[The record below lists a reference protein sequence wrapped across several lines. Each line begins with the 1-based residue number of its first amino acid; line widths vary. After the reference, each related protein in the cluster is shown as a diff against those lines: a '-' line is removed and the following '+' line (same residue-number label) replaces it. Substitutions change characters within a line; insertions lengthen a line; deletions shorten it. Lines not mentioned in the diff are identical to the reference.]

1 MSRSVLVLM
10 GGISVEREVSLTSGK
25 ACADALIEAGYNVR
39 AYDFDG
45 DVPALVK
52 TLSERPDVV
61 YNSLHGRW
69 GEDGCVQG
77 LLELMHI
84 PYSHSGVMASAVAM
98 NKVKAKEIVGAAGIT
113 SPHGK
118 VVTRTE
124 LLEGDPLPRPYVIKP
139 ISEGS
144 SIGVRIV
151 REDDNEPAAGCEP
164 EGLDEEILVE
174 TFIEGRELTVAVM
187 EDRALEVT
195 ELRPRVRFYDYEAK
209 YTDGVTE
216 HILPAPI
223 HPSIRE
229 AALDAALK
237 AHQALGCRGVSRSD
251 FRYDDTKGEPGQL
264 FYLETNTQPGMT
276 ALSLVPEQAAL
287 LGIPFPELCA
297 WMVENATC
305 DS

>member
-151 REDDNEPAAGCEP
+151 RKDDNEPAAGCEP
-164 EGLDEEILVE
+164 EGLDEEVLVE

>member
-1 MSRSVLVLM
+1 MSKSVLVLM

-25 ACADALIEAGYNVR
+25 ACAEALIEAGYDVKT
-39 AYDFDG
+39 YDFNG
-45 DVPALVK
+45 DVSALVK
-52 TLSERPDVV
+52 ALGERPDVV

-69 GEDGCVQG
+69 AEDGCVQG

-84 PYSHSGVMASAVAM
+84 PYSHSGVMASALAM
-98 NKVKAKEIVGAAGIT
+98 NKVKAKEIVSSAGIT

-118 VVTRTE
+118 VVTRAE

-144 SIGVRIV
+144 SVGVRIV
-151 REDDNEPAAGCEP
+151 RDDDNEPAAGCNPEEP
-164 EGLDEEILVE
+164 DEEVLVE

-187 EDRALEVT
+187 DDRALEVT

-209 YTDGVTE
+209 YTEGVTE
-216 HILPAPI
+216 HLLPAPI

-237 AHQALGCRGVSRSD
+237 AHRALGCRGVSRSD

-264 FYLETNTQPGMT
+264 YYLETNTQPGMT

-287 LGIPFPELCA
+287 HGIPFPELCA